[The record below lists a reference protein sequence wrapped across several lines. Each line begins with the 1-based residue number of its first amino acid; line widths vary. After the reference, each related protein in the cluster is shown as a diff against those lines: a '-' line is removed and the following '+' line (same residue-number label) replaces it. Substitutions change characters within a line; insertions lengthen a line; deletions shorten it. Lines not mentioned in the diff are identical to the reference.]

1 MFKGFL
7 ARHHLCHSLACGA
20 VGRACCLNHPARR
33 SNDGRWDEGGK
44 GAPSGSDVAGAES
57 RKPKVGKQH
66 MTSHRNIF
74 LHSPSWS
81 SSRPLR
87 RPRRLLT
94 RCSAAMA
101 ARARETR
108 RFSAP
113 HWWVEPAGLGVVV
126 RRGGSSGSSGGS
138 IGSTGSSS
146 SATVGGGT
154 SAGVSEATS
163 TGASE
168 GGLTVSGGSRSAA
181 GQVSHSQAGSGKTSG
196 GTARAYPLSSRDND
210 SQSTSGGWGSLGVSA
225 ADLGYVLLALGALGV
240 TGVVTSRL
248 VQAPSGPEG
257 L

>member
-1 MFKGFL
+1 
-7 ARHHLCHSLACGA
+7 
-20 VGRACCLNHPARR
+20 
-33 SNDGRWDEGGK
+33 
-44 GAPSGSDVAGAES
+44 
-57 RKPKVGKQH
+57 

-74 LHSPSWS
+74 FTFALLVVFATFAPSSALANSLLGGYGGPGEGNQAILGSALVGGAGGAGGGGS
-81 SSRPLR
+81 SS
-87 RPRRLLT
+87 
-94 RCSAAMA
+94 
-101 ARARETR
+101 
-108 RFSAP
+108 
-113 HWWVEPAGLGVVV
+113 
-126 RRGGSSGSSGGS
+126 GSSGSSGGS